1 MNRLFKPL
9 DAELRKVMDA
19 LPEAID
25 AVMPLRSAHRRDL
38 PNAIQELSASLTSER
53 GNLSES
59 YWASP
64 RLFSAYVRHFLP
76 WNVFR
81 LGRLLP
87 SLDLPTPEQC
97 AGGHVLDVGSGPF
110 TLPIALWIARPELRT
125 VALTLTCG
133 DISPH
138 VLDVGRALFRKI
150 AGEEC
155 PWTLH
160 TLRGTVENA
169 LRENYGKNILVM
181 GGNVLN
187 ELQPR
192 ADQLLEDR
200 LFEVAEAL
208 RDSLAPGGKALFV
221 EPGSRLGGKLVTM
234 LRQAAIE
241 NGLAPE
247 APCPHH
253 DECPML
259 AAKRSSW
266 CHFTFSVHD
275 APQWLTDISREAG
288 FERDTAS
295 LSFVFLSHATTP
307 PAGDMVRVISAVFPI
322 PGRREPVRY
331 GCSAEGLTLL
341 YDARPLISGALV
353 KAAWPEEPRTDGKS
367 GGLFTGWV
375 DDEGVVQGLAP
386 NAANAE
392 GSDDEGFADGERVGF
407 SRTPKNFA
415 RNDEGRSDRRGGGER
430 RSFGDRPQGG
440 FRREGRDDRD
450 RGGEGG
456 FRDRKPAFRREGGEG
471 FDRKP
476 AFRRD
481 GDDFGRKPREFGD
494 RPQGGFRREGRDD
507 RDRGGEGGFRDRK
520 PAFRREGGEGFDR
533 KPAFRRD
540 GDDFGR
546 KPREF
551 GDRPQGGFRREGRDD
566 RDRGGEG
573 GFRDRKPAFRRE
585 GGEGFDRK
593 PAFRRDG
600 DDFGRKPREFGDR
613 PQGGFRREGRDDR
626 DRGGEGG
633 FRDRKPAF
641 RREGGEGF
649 DRKPAFRRDGDDFG
663 RKPREFGDRPQG
675 GFRREGRDDRDRGGE
690 GGFRDRKPAFR
701 RDGDDFG
708 RKPREFG
715 DRPQGGFRRE
725 GRDDRDRGGEAGFR
739 DRKPAFRR
747 EGGEGFDR
755 KPAFRRDGDDFGRK
769 PREFG
774 DRPQGGFR
782 REGRDDRDRGGE
794 GGFRDRKPAFRR
806 EGDAEG
812 VRKPPFR
819 HDPLGSGFGRKP
831 RDEGGN
837 GPQRDRDGGK
847 GGFGDRKPP
856 FRKEGFGG
864 DRHGGPRFSQHQP
877 RPHRK
882 GEGPAGAPH
891 RRMKRDDEGGNG
903 GNGEGHADD

>member
-367 GGLFTGWV
+367 GGLFAGWV
-375 DDEGVVQGLAP
+375 DDEGVVQGLVP

-392 GSDDEGFADGERVGF
+392 DSDDEGFADGERVGF

-430 RSFGDRPQGG
+430 RNFGDRPQGG
-440 FRREGRDDRD
+440 FRREGRD

-456 FRDRKPAFRREGGEG
+456 FRDRKPAC
-471 FDRKP
+471 
-476 AFRRD
+476 
-481 GDDFGRKPREFGD
+481 
-494 RPQGGFRREGRDD
+494 
-507 RDRGGEGGFRDRK
+507 
-520 PAFRREGGEGFDR
+520 
-533 KPAFRRD
+533 
-540 GDDFGR
+540 
-546 KPREF
+546 
-551 GDRPQGGFRREGRDD
+551 
-566 RDRGGEG
+566 
-573 GFRDRKPAFRRE
+573 
-585 GGEGFDRK
+585 
-593 PAFRRDG
+593 
-600 DDFGRKPREFGDR
+600 
-613 PQGGFRREGRDDR
+613 
-626 DRGGEGG
+626 
-633 FRDRKPAF
+633 
-641 RREGGEGF
+641 
-649 DRKPAFRRDGDDFG
+649 
-663 RKPREFGDRPQG
+663 
-675 GFRREGRDDRDRGGE
+675 
-690 GGFRDRKPAFR
+690 
-701 RDGDDFG
+701 
-708 RKPREFG
+708 
-715 DRPQGGFRRE
+715 
-725 GRDDRDRGGEAGFR
+725 
-739 DRKPAFRR
+739 
-747 EGGEGFDR
+747 
-755 KPAFRRDGDDFGRK
+755 
-769 PREFG
+769 
-774 DRPQGGFR
+774 
-782 REGRDDRDRGGE
+782 
-794 GGFRDRKPAFRR
+794 RR